1 MNPYDQV
8 QEAVKFIRK
17 QTNFKPEIGIV
28 LGSGLGP
35 MADEIKAV
43 ATIPYGEIPH
53 FPKSTAPGH
62 EGKLVLG
69 TLEGKNVV
77 GYKGRVH
84 YYEGYSSAQVMF
96 PIRVGYY
103 LGVRN
108 FILTSAAGGL
118 NPNWNAG
125 EFMLHLDYLN
135 MSGDNPMIGPND
147 ERFGPRFPVMFDCYD
162 PGHVALARRVARTQD
177 FALREGTYVWISG
190 PTYASRAELRLL
202 RNMGAD
208 AIGMSMVPEV
218 MAARHL
224 GAKVLG
230 LSSITDM
237 AIADRDHH
245 ADEAEVLRVAAES
258 GARFRKY
265 VRGIVAEMGKKGKG
279 GGRK

>member
-1 MNPYDQV
+1 MTAYDQV

-17 QTNFKPEIGIV
+17 QTSFKPEIGIV

-43 ATIPYGEIPH
+43 ATIPYDEIPH
-53 FPKSTAPGH
+53 FPNSTAPGH

-84 YYEGYSSAQVMF
+84 YYEGYGANQVMF
-96 PIRVGYY
+96 PIRVGYF

-125 EFMLHLDYLN
+125 DFMLHLDYLN

-147 ERFGPRFPVMFDCYD
+147 TRFGPRFPVMFDCYD
-162 PGHVALARRVARTQD
+162 PGHIALARKVARTQD

-265 VRGIVAEMGKKGKG
+265 VRGIVAGM
-279 GGRK
+279 GRKKK